1 MKKTYW
7 WRIAVS
13 SISGTGIIIGYLLFY
28 PKKFGIC
35 DFITNYCMLN
45 NYRENV
51 ARPLF
56 YFAIFIFLISFVY
69 FFANDLVFK
78 KWLKFAIAWFVLASV
93 FIYLAPTYSTQVV
106 GNPTKES
113 ISIWMGSLF
122 VIISLVQIILE
133 HKKSKRK

>member
-7 WRIAVS
+7 WRIITLILSTSIVFGGLIYEKYFCFAVNYDS
-13 SISGTGIIIGYLLFY
+13 CPFDKYRLIIFEPAVIMSLSLFVMSLLLF
-28 PKKFGIC
+28 
-35 DFITNYCMLN
+35 FI
-45 NYRENV
+45 
-51 ARPLF
+51 
-56 YFAIFIFLISFVY
+56 
-69 FFANDLVFK
+69 NDLVFK